1 MSLSIAP
8 SPRFCRTSTRREREA
23 VQRHRRIG
31 VSERET
37 LVLSMPPSARAR
49 STGIPE
55 ESLAVVVDARNEHL
69 YQSLTG
75 LLWGG
80 RLDVRQDD
88 EVAFEI
94 VTIRGGVLEE
104 ANIIRVRDDEEERM
118 GLDLL
123 DFIRAWP
130 EIRSAHFPVG
140 AGSVNVEASTRA
152 LAATMDASLV
162 AASNSP
168 LLVGTPSA
176 GRRSARSPTSRP
188 RPPPG
193 SANRP
198 HASPKP
204 RPAQQEN
211 YPGYYR

>member
-1 MSLSIAP
+1 
-8 SPRFCRTSTRREREA
+8 
-23 VQRHRRIG
+23 
-31 VSERET
+31 
-37 LVLSMPPSARAR
+37 MPPSARAR

-55 ESLAVVVDARNEHL
+55 ESLAVVVDARNEVL
-69 YQSLTG
+69 YRSLTAE
-75 LLWGG
+75 GG
-80 RLDVRQDD
+80 GHLDVRQDD

-104 ANIIRVRDDEEERM
+104 ANIIRVRDEEEERM

-162 AASNSP
+162 AVSNSP
-168 LLVGTPSA
+168 LLAKTPSA
-176 GRRSARSPTSRP
+176 GRRSARSPTIQY
-188 RPPPG
+188 
-193 SANRP
+193 NTI
-198 HASPKP
+198 
-204 RPAQQEN
+204 Q
-211 YPGYYR
+211 